1 VVNYLLRLGWGHG
14 DEEIISREQ
23 AVEWF
28 DISDVNKG
36 ASRFDFAKLANL
48 NGHYLREADDAR
60 LAALVAP
67 RMAGT
72 VDMALLAQAM
82 PVLKVRA
89 KDLNELASGA
99 AFLFATRPLALEEK
113 AAALLTGEARELLA
127 QIHARLAAQAEWT
140 TPALEAS
147 LKAQAGELGL
157 GLGKLA
163 QPLRAALTG
172 QTTSPGILTCWFC
185 SGKKKAWR
193 GSPLRPKPK
202 GPERICRRKAVGDT
216 AKISVGGKEIEAPVL
231 KGTVGPDVVDI
242 RKLYSQTGVF
252 TYDPGFTSASCES
265 ALTYIDGDEGVLLH
279 RGYPIG
285 QLAEDRATWKSAICC

>member
-1 VVNYLLRLGWGHG
+1 M
-14 DEEIISREQ
+14 
-23 AVEWF
+23 
-28 DISDVNKG
+28 NKG

-127 QIHARLAAQAEWT
+127 QIHARLAAQAGWT

-147 LKAQAGELGL
+147 LKARRENW
-157 GLGKLA
+157 
-163 QPLRAALTG
+163 ALDWASLP
-172 QTTSPGILTCWFC
+172 SPC
-185 SGKKKAWR
+185 A
-193 GSPLRPKPK
+193 RP
-202 GPERICRRKAVGDT
+202 
-216 AKISVGGKEIEAPVL
+216 
-231 KGTVGPDVVDI
+231 
-242 RKLYSQTGVF
+242 
-252 TYDPGFTSASCES
+252 
-265 ALTYIDGDEGVLLH
+265 
-279 RGYPIG
+279 
-285 QLAEDRATWKSAICC
+285 